1 MSWLMIVL
9 RVLHIGGGV
18 FWAGGMFLLAGF
30 VEPVAAAAGP
40 EGGRFMGRLA
50 GRFTPVMVVVGLVT
64 IAAGIWLLWRDSGG
78 FQAAFMGSG
87 MGVAF
92 SIGALSGLAAA
103 VVGIGIGA
111 RNALRLRALGGAI
124 QGQAAGPTPEQLG
137 QVQALQRRL
146 RLGARVT
153 ASLLAVA
160 VVCMAVARYV

>member
-1 MSWLMIVL
+1 MSWLTIVL

-50 GRFTPVMVVVGLVT
+50 GRFTPVTIVVGVVTLV
-64 IAAGIWLLWRDSGG
+64 AGIWLLWRDSGG

-87 MGVAF
+87 TGVAL
-92 SIGALSGLAAA
+92 SVGTLSGLAAA
-103 VVGIGIGA
+103 VVGIGVGA

-124 QGQAAGPTPEQLG
+124 QGQAGGPTPEQLG

-153 ASLLAVA
+153 ALLLAVT

>member
-1 MSWLMIVL
+1 MSWLTIVL

-50 GRFTPVMVVVGLVT
+50 GRFTPVMAAVGLLT
-64 IAAGIWLLWRDSGG
+64 LAAGIWLLWRDSGG

-87 MGVAF
+87 AGIAF
-92 SIGALSGLAAA
+92 SIGAVCGVAAA

-111 RNALRLRALGGAI
+111 RNALRLRAVGAAI

-137 QVQALQRRL
+137 QVQSFQARL
-146 RLGARVT
+146 RIGARAT
-153 ASLLAVA
+153 AALLALT